1 MNRLLLVCT
10 ANVCR
15 SPMAEVLFRR
25 VLDGVRV
32 MSAGVD
38 AMPGMGADPAA
49 IAVMRRIGLDL
60 GQHRSQPLA
69 RWMIESSALVLTMSE
84 RQRQVIAHRYPSLSG
99 RVCRLLPDEDVA
111 DPYRLDSTAYAAT
124 VERLTTGVRHW
135 SGWLADVTRHTQTL
149 QETTHE
155 PS

>member
-1 MNRLLLVCT
+1 MDRLLLVCT

-15 SPMAEVLFRR
+15 SPMAEALFRR
-25 VLDGVRV
+25 VLEGVHV

-49 IAVMRRIGLDL
+49 IAVMQRIGLDL
-60 GQHRSQPLA
+60 GQHRSQLLA

-84 RQRQVIAHRYPSLSG
+84 RQRQVIVHRYPSVSE
-99 RVCRLLPDEDVA
+99 RVCRLLPDGDVA
-111 DPYRLDSTAYAAT
+111 DPYRLDSAAYAAT
-124 VERLTTGVRHW
+124 VDRLTTGVRHW
-135 SGWLADVTRHTQTL
+135 SGLLAGITRHTQTL